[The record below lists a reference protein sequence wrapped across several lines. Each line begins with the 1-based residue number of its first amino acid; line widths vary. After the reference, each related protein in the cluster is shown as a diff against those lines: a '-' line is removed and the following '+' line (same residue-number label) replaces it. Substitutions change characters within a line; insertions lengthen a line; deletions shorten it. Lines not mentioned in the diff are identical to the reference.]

1 MEAFLDA
8 LLGRYLPQSCTFRIH
23 SYQGKRD
30 LLSKLKSRLQGYA
43 SFLPPDHRIVVIVDR
58 DQDQCDQL
66 KSKLEQACAD
76 AGLQSKHAA
85 DGLQWQVVTR
95 IAVEELEAWYFGDWQ
110 GVCQAFRK
118 VPSKLAKSAS
128 YRKPDAIQG
137 GTWEA
142 FERILKKYGYCKQG
156 LPKIQTATTMGQH
169 MEPKNNCSPS
179 FKIFWQAISD
189 ILPRTQNRTPGSIQ
203 ATSTSTTTVTA
214 TTTATTP

>member
-58 DQDQCDQL
+58 DQ
-66 KSKLEQACAD
+66 A
-76 AGLQSKHAA
+76 KHAA

-110 GVCQAFRK
+110 AVCQAFRK

-142 FERILKKYGYCKQG
+142 FERILKKYGYCKQA

-203 ATSTSTTTVTA
+203 ATSTATTTVTA
-214 TTTATTP
+214 TTSPTATTP